1 MNVITVDNRGLSCP
15 QPVIHTKKAL
25 SNLAEGQALVSI
37 VDNEV
42 AKENVRRFAAS
53 AGCQVEIE
61 EKDGLYFLTLQRSGQ
76 TPAPTPQLP
85 TPAKQ
90 DLPLG
95 QHVLF
100 IRSNFLGL
108 GSDELGALLMR
119 SFFYAVQQTPESLPA
134 VVVFMNSGVL
144 LAIENSPVLADLQS
158 LATAGVEIVACGTC
172 LDFYKVKD
180 LLRVGRISNMYDI
193 YEILAAHRVITL

>member
-61 EKDGLYFLTLQRSGQ
+61 EKDGLYFLTLLRSGVA
-76 TPAPTPQLP
+76 PALQVPTPE
-85 TPAKQ
+85 KQ

-95 QHVLF
+95 QHVVF